1 MEFSA
6 QEIADILSATVLGD
20 PCRKVHNVA
29 PIEQAQEGDL
39 CFLAEEKYLACL
51 ATTGASVVLVS
62 KGLVDESTAV
72 APTLILV
79 DNARGAMAQLLKVVE
94 ETLHPRNTETYIDA
108 AAYVAPTA
116 HIGHGVQ
123 IHPHCY
129 VGENV
134 VIGDNTIL
142 YPNVTIYHDCRIGAD
157 CILHAGVVIG
167 ADGFGFEPDKDGVH
181 HKVPQ
186 IGIVV
191 IEDDV
196 EIGANSCVD
205 RAMMGETRIGR
216 NTKIDNL
223 VQIGHNVT
231 VGHSTIMCA
240 QVGVAGSTKIGS
252 HVTLAGQVGV
262 AGHIEICDNVI
273 VGAQSGVA
281 GTIRKPGIYMG
292 SPAIDA
298 AIWRRASVLFKMSGK
313 K

>member
-1 MEFSA
+1 M
-6 QEIADILSATVLGD
+6 LSATIQGNPAGV
-20 PCRKVHNVA
+20 VHNVA

-39 CFLAEEKYLACL
+39 CFVGEEKYLAFL
-51 ATTGASVVLVS
+51 ASTKASAVLIT
-62 KGLVDESTAV
+62 KDLVKEHTMV
-72 APTLILV
+72 TPTLILV
-79 DNARGAMAQLLKVVE
+79 DNARGAMAQLLSVVE
-94 ETLHPRNTETYIDA
+94 KTLHPRHADTHIDA
-108 AAYVAPTA
+108 TAYVAPTA
-116 HIGHGVQ
+116 CIGLGVE
-123 IHPHCY
+123 IYPHCY
-129 VGENV
+129 VGDNV
-134 VIGDNTIL
+134 VIGDRTIL

-157 CILHAGVVIG
+157 CILHAGAVIG
-167 ADGFGFEPDKDGVH
+167 ADGFGFEPDKDGIH

-186 IGIVV
+186 VGIVV

-196 EIGANSCVD
+196 EIGANSCID
-205 RAMMGETRIGR
+205 RAMMGETRIGH

-223 VQIGHNVT
+223 VQVGHNVAI
-231 VGHSTIMCA
+231 GPSAILCA
-240 QVGVAGSTKIGS
+240 QVGIAGSTKIGA

-281 GTIRKPGIYMG
+281 GTIRKPGVYMG